1 MIRTV
6 LGLVFPG
13 VEFVIRG
20 GDRSWKYEGE
30 GSKKG
35 KMAHM
40 ASASEE
46 IIANNPNLQISKSTT
61 LLIDDDANNIKTAL
75 KEGVRA
81 IWLNPRNSHQLIA
94 DVQALV

>member
-1 MIRTV
+1 MLDSV
-6 LGLVFPG
+6 YPG
-13 VEFVIRG
+13 VNFVIRG

-40 ASASEE
+40 SSAVEE
-46 IIANNPNLQISKSTT
+46 ISQHNPNVQITKSTT
-61 LLIDDDANNIKTAL
+61 LLVDDDANNIKTAL

-81 IWLNPRNSHQLIA
+81 IWLNPNNSRQLIQ
-94 DVQALV
+94 DVKGLCVE